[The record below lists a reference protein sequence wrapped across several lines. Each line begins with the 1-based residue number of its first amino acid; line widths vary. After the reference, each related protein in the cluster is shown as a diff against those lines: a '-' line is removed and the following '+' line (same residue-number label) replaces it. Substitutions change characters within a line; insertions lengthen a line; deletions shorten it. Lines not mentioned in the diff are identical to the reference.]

1 MRSGREQN
9 GCQPRTD
16 SRSLSAIDHLLIAAI
31 KLGPAKKREAIN
43 RILELVPHWTRE
55 NCWRRI
61 KQLRNTPELAV
72 PKACHPDKTK
82 KPRKTRPVGR
92 SSGSPWTPEDDEK
105 LFKLAGYEPA
115 KRIAQRLGRSVRAVR
130 FRLGALGISAKVT
143 DGWSLWDLRKMLR
156 ISTNRLRYLIGNGML
171 KVRDP
176 RVSASSLGAF
186 CNKIRNSLESS
197 ATERIAA
204 ALASGDDAYSWE
216 RTANLLGVPVAQV
229 QVWISAGRLRVLDA
243 FVTDR
248 AFEEFCKKHGEEIYM
263 ALLDPP
269 TAKWLVSEYGV
280 QEIKTNGCKISQTLR
295 HALVTRTCL
304 CGRKIAGNPYFLHV
318 RACRSAGAAARGDP
332 SNTREPGSRRFPNV
346 QSSKST

>member
-1 MRSGREQN
+1 MRNGRGQN
-9 GCQPRTD
+9 GWQPKTN

-31 KLGPAKKREAIN
+31 KQGPAKKREAIN

-72 PKACHPDKTK
+72 AKTCHPEKTK
-82 KPRKTRPVGR
+82 KLGKTRPVGR
-92 SSGSPWTPEDDEK
+92 SSGSPWTAEDDEK

-143 DGWSLWDLRKMLR
+143 DGWSLGDLRKLLR

-176 RVSASSLGAF
+176 RVSASSLAAF
-186 CNKIRNSLESS
+186 CDKIRVSLDSH
-197 ATERIAA
+197 TIERIVD

-248 AFEEFCKKHGEEIYM
+248 AFEEFCKKHGDEIYM
-263 ALLDPP
+263 GLLDPP
-269 TAKWLVSEYGV
+269 TVKWLVSEYGGP
-280 QEIKTNGCKISQTLR
+280 EIKTKGGSVSQSLR
-295 HALVTRTCL
+295 HALVTRTCQ

-332 SNTREPGSRRFPNV
+332 SNTREPHSRRFPNV
-346 QSSKST
+346 

>member
-1 MRSGREQN
+1 MRNGREQN
-9 GCQPRTD
+9 GCQSKTN

-31 KLGPAKKREAIN
+31 KQGPAKKREAIN

-61 KQLRNTPELAV
+61 KQLRNKPELAV

-92 SSGSPWTPEDDEK
+92 SSGSPWTAEDDEK

-115 KRIAQRLGRSVRAVR
+115 KRIAHRLGRSIRAVR

-156 ISTNRLRYLIGNGML
+156 ISTNRLRYLIGNGVL

-204 ALASGDDAYSWE
+204 ALASGDDGYSWE

-229 QVWISAGRLRVLDA
+229 QVWISAGQLRVLDA

-248 AFEEFCKKHGEEIYM
+248 AFEKFCKKHGEEIYM

-280 QEIKTNGCKISQTLR
+280 QEIKTNGGKISQTLR
-295 HALVTRTCL
+295 HALVTRTCQ

-318 RACRSAGAAARGDP
+318 RTCRSAGAAARGDP